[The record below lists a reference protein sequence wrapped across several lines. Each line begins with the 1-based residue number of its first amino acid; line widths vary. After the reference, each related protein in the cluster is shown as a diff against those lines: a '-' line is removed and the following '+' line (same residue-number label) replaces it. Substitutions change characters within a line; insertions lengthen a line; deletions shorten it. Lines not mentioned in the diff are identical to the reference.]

1 MEREINSYI
10 FEGRVVN
17 TYSTL
22 EYFYSITLSSSK
34 KYRIDIYKDVKQ
46 NNKLYYIC
54 DGVLLFVRTIP
65 FNEFLELEE
74 YKDKEVMKNDFLFN
88 NNFLST
94 DYVVGFVNSQREE
107 AMSFEKLVDIGEMDY
122 EIKQYDSSLSD
133 QQYMLPLKQIKVY
146 IKKRDNIYF
155 FVCRKN
161 DTQKILCKGEI
172 PELFLQTKNFSYKYY
187 FEIFICR
194 MLGCELEE
202 LPQYGLNFLEYYTS
216 IIERSRIERYKSK
229 K

>member
-65 FNEFLELEE
+65 FNEFLELKE

-107 AMSFEKLVDIGEMDY
+107 AMSFEKLVDVGEMDY

-133 QQYMLPLKQIKVY
+133 QQYMLPLKKIKVY
-146 IKKRDNIYF
+146 IKRRDNMYF
-155 FVCRKN
+155 FVCRRN

-187 FEIFICR
+187 FEIFVCR

>member
-65 FNEFLELEE
+65 FNEFLELKE

-107 AMSFEKLVDIGEMDY
+107 AMSFEKLVDVGEMDY

-133 QQYMLPLKQIKVY
+133 QQYMLPLKKIKVY
-146 IKKRDNIYF
+146 IKRRDNMYF

-187 FEIFICR
+187 FEIFVCR

>member
-1 MEREINSYI
+1 MEREIDSYI

-22 EYFYSITLSSSK
+22 EYFYSITLSLSK
-34 KYRIDIYKDVKQ
+34 KYRIDIYKNAKQ

-54 DGVLLFVRTIP
+54 DGVLLFVRTID
-65 FNEFLELEE
+65 FHEFLELEE

-107 AMSFEKLVDIGEMDY
+107 AMSFEKLVDVGEMDY

-133 QQYMLPLKQIKVY
+133 QQYMLPLKKIKVY
-146 IKKRDNIYF
+146 IKKRDNVYF

>member
-17 TYSTL
+17 SYSTL

-54 DGVLLFVRTIP
+54 DGVLLFVRTIS

-107 AMSFEKLVDIGEMDY
+107 AMSFEKLVDVGEMDY
-122 EIKQYDSSLSD
+122 EIKQYDSSLSN
-133 QQYMLPLKQIKVY
+133 QQYMLPLKKIKVY
-146 IKKRDNIYF
+146 IKRRDNMYF

-187 FEIFICR
+187 FEIFVCR

>member
-1 MEREINSYI
+1 MEREIDSYI

-22 EYFYSITLSSSK
+22 EYFYSITLSLSK
-34 KYRIDIYKDVKQ
+34 KYRIDIYKNAKQ

-54 DGVLLFVRTIP
+54 DGVLLFVRTID
-65 FNEFLELEE
+65 FHEFLELEE

-94 DYVVGFVNSQREE
+94 DYVVGFVNSQKEE
-107 AMSFEKLVDIGEMDY
+107 AMSFEKLVDVGEMDY

-146 IKKRDNIYF
+146 IKKRDNVYF

-202 LPQYGLNFLEYYTS
+202 LPQHGLNFLEYYTS

>member
-1 MEREINSYI
+1 MEREIDSYI

-22 EYFYSITLSSSK
+22 EYFYSITLSLSK
-34 KYRIDIYKDVKQ
+34 KYRIDIYKNAKQ

-54 DGVLLFVRTIP
+54 DGVLLFVRTID
-65 FNEFLELEE
+65 FHEFLELEE

-107 AMSFEKLVDIGEMDY
+107 AMSFEKLVDVGEMDY

-146 IKKRDNIYF
+146 IKKRDNVYF

-202 LPQYGLNFLEYYTS
+202 LPQHGLNFLEYYTS

>member
-1 MEREINSYI
+1 MEREINNYI
-10 FEGRVVN
+10 FEGRIVN

-22 EYFYSITLSSSK
+22 EYFYSITLSPSK
-34 KYRIDIYKDVKQ
+34 KYRIDIYKDIKQ

-54 DGVLLFVRTIP
+54 DGVLLFVRTID
-65 FNEFLELEE
+65 FHEFLELEE

-107 AMSFEKLVDIGEMDY
+107 AMSFEKLVDVGEMDY

-172 PELFLQTKNFSYKYY
+172 PELFLKTKNFSYKYY
-187 FEIFICR
+187 FEVFICR
-194 MLGCELEE
+194 ILGCELEE

>member
-1 MEREINSYI
+1 MKREINNYI

-34 KYRIDIYKDVKQ
+34 KYRIDIYKNK
-46 NNKLYYIC
+46 NKGNKLFYIC
-54 DGVLLFVRTIP
+54 DDVLLFIRTVS
-65 FNEFLELEE
+65 NEEIEELEE
-74 YKDKEVMKNDFLFN
+74 YKDKEVMKNDYLFN

-107 AMSFEKLVDIGEMDY
+107 AMSFENLVDVGEMKY
-122 EIKQYDSSLSD
+122 EIASIEDDEISYT
-133 QQYMLPLKQIKVY
+133 PPINIY

-172 PELFLQTKNFSYKYY
+172 PELFKKTKNFNYKYY
-187 FEIFICR
+187 FEVFICR
-194 MLGCELEE
+194 VLGCELEE
-202 LPQYGLNFLEYYTS
+202 LPKYGLNFIEYYTS
-216 IIERSRIERYKSK
+216 VIERSRAERYKSRK
-229 K
+229 